1 MHEIHSVRDDANT
14 SVKADGQ
21 SYEYEYAIQTTII
34 KTADC
39 TLSKISA
46 MPPAQIKQDLN
57 RSGWET
63 TDFPSVCENCL
74 PSNPYVKMLKEDYGA
89 ECKLCTRPF
98 TVFSWSG
105 EGRAHGRKRRTNIC
119 LTCARLKNACQ
130 CCIMDLQF
138 GLPIVIRDKALEL
151 IAPGPQ
157 SDINREYFAQNN
169 ERAIEEGRAGVEEYE
184 KADEKAR
191 ELLRRLAQ
199 SKPYFRKGKELD
211 QEGNPVYGGPSGSAL
226 GGNAAVGAGLGGPG
240 PIRSRDSR
248 AAVAVGARPGG
259 KKRPIGANAPP
270 PGPKDWIPPADES
283 IMSLFVTGIE
293 DDLPEYK
300 IRDHFKAFG
309 KIKSLVVSHMTHCA
323 FVNYETREGAERAAA
338 ECKGRVVI
346 AGCPLRVR
354 WSQPKAIGVMDKEER
369 AKMLRDGRS
378 AFPNAKRATG
388 QQKTLEG
395 GSAQE
400 GDASGPGQNLSGLVV
415 AAPPGG
421 DDVQYESLAGN

>member
-1 MHEIHSVRDDANT
+1 
-14 SVKADGQ
+14 
-21 SYEYEYAIQTTII
+21 
-34 KTADC
+34 
-39 TLSKISA
+39 
-46 MPPAQIKQDLN
+46 MPPQIKQDLN
-57 RSGWET
+57 RSGWES

-74 PSNPYVKMLKEDYGA
+74 PTNPYVKMLKEDYGA

-105 EGRAHGRKRRTNIC
+105 EGRSHGRKKRTNIC

-157 SDINREYFAQNN
+157 SEINREYFAQNN

-184 KADEKAR
+184 KTDEKAR

-199 SKPYFRKGKELD
+199 SKPYFRKGREFD
-211 QEGNPVYGGPSGSAL
+211 EEGNPVHGSPSSSGSAL
-226 GGNAAVGAGLGGPG
+226 GGNAAVGAGVGGPG

-248 AAVAVGARPGG
+248 AAAAVGARPGG
-259 KKRPIGANAPP
+259 GRKGPLGTNAPP
-270 PGPKDWIPPADES
+270 PGPKDWLPPADQTL
-283 IMSLFVTGIE
+283 MSLFVTGIE

-323 FVNYETREGAERAAA
+323 FVNYEMREAAERAAA
-338 ECKGRVVI
+338 ECKGRAVI

-354 WSQPKAIGVMDKEER
+354 WSQPKAIGTMDKEER
-369 AKMLRDGRS
+369 SRMLRDGRS
-378 AFPNAKRATG
+378 AFSGAKRATG
-388 QQKTLEG
+388 QQKTIEG
-395 GSAQE
+395 GNVQAGQTSTSSQE
-400 GDASGPGQNLSGLVV
+400 LADLTV
-415 AAPPGG
+415 APPPGG
-421 DDVQYESLAGN
+421 DDVQYASLAGN